1 MTPPS
6 SALTLRLCLVLAA
19 LIFPATD
26 IGLSPSWRS
35 SALAGATQ
43 DAEKQAFEE
52 AKSLGTVE
60 AWDAFLTHYP
70 SGFHADLARA
80 YLKKLTEDTP
90 APSSPAP
97 APAISASDE
106 FPMAA
111 GSWGGVLRDGPGQ
124 SYGKIGSLQE
134 GEPVT
139 LMARTD
145 VVEDGFP
152 WFKLT
157 TRGGKTGFQ
166 WGGILCST
174 GAERADLFK
183 TCTVKPATRSKT
195 QTKKPSKRVAKKK
208 KGCPSGYYLNQNGV
222 CQPNETGQ

>member
-1 MTPPS
+1 L
-6 SALTLRLCLVLAA
+6 AFRLCLGLAA
-19 LIFPATD
+19 LLVPTIDCGRAVP
-26 IGLSPSWRS
+26 WQS

-52 AKSLGTVE
+52 AKALGTVE
-60 AWDAFLTHYP
+60 AWDAFLSHYP

-90 APSSPAP
+90 APSPMPA
-97 APAISASDE
+97 APSVSATDD
-106 FPMAA
+106 FPVAA

-124 SYGKIGSLQE
+124 NYRQIGSLQE

-139 LMARTD
+139 LMSRSD
-145 VVEDGFP
+145 VVENGFP
-152 WFKLT
+152 WFKIT
-157 TRGGKTGFQ
+157 TQSGKTGYQ

-174 GAERADLFK
+174 GAERPDIFK
-183 TCTVKPATRSKT
+183 TCTVTPASGGG
-195 QTKKPSKRVAKKK
+195 TKKPTKTGSKKNKPNKKR
-208 KGCPSGYYLNQNGV
+208 CPSGQYLNQNGV